1 MTRGK
6 IIFIDRDE
14 KIYSSVEF
22 NGDMFPDGYAER
34 ILEMFEGGFF
44 TNYNNYENFVIR
56 FNKAHYGYEEDELIY
71 LYSGKKGRVIDV
83 TENWTDYLYIIN
95 NSEREWVIKD
105 QNGAFFLDRRTL
117 GIVRFQLLEKM
128 IHRVLH
134 ENAKE
139 FCTNITKEEFVEIL
153 NRLRD
158 SSDLVRK
165 VNNLFRNSRD
175 NVECDFCNGAALQIS
190 HESAVVFL
198 LRKLLNDAVEYID
211 YFIYELDYGRKYE
224 PGMITGEDGKNIDLD
239 SAEKLYDY
247 LSGEEKKICQRQ

>member
-6 IIFIDRDE
+6 IIFIDRDG
-14 KIYSSVEF
+14 KVFSSVEF
-22 NGDMFPDGYAER
+22 NGDMYPNGSADR
-34 ILEMFEGGFF
+34 ILEIFGAGLF
-44 TNYNNYENFVIR
+44 TNYNNYEDFVIR
-56 FNKAHYGYEEDELIY
+56 FNKSHYGYEEELIHRY
-71 LYSGKKGRVIDV
+71 FCNEERVIDV

-95 NSEREWVIKD
+95 NSDCEWIIKD
-105 QNGAFFLDRRTL
+105 QNGASLLDKRTL
-117 GIVRFQLLEKM
+117 GIVRFQQVEKM

-139 FCTNITKEEFVEIL
+139 FSTGISKEEFVEVL

-165 VNNLFRNSRD
+165 VNGLFRDSRD

-190 HESAVVFL
+190 HESTVVFL
-198 LRKLLNDAVEYID
+198 LRKLLKDAFENID

-224 PGMITGEDGKNIDLD
+224 LGMITDEDGRDIDL
-239 SAEKLYDY
+239 STAEKLYDY
-247 LSGEEKKICQRQ
+247 LTGEVK